1 MISMI
6 KGANIMI
13 KKLNEH
19 DKKEMRKNVES
30 YNRMYGSFLKS
41 MKSVQMFYLLFA
53 LALLIG
59 FILYNVFK

>member
-1 MISMI
+1 MV
-6 KGANIMI
+6 

-19 DKKEMRKNVES
+19 DKKEMRKNIES
-30 YNRMYGSFLKS
+30 YNHMYGNFLES